1 MATVIDYLNKKREE
15 DPSLSGLTY
24 RGVYSKLQEAND
36 PYLPEWEAVT
46 TASSKPS
53 GQTSYERKADPDFV
67 NSLLI
72 GEIGELMMILQDG
85 RNLLTIIQSQ
95 DLLIK
100 CIMVS
105 NDLI

>member
-53 GQTSYERKADPDFV
+53 GQTSYERKAHPDFV
-67 NSLLI
+67 NDSPPN
-72 GEIGELMMILQDG
+72 G
-85 RNLLTIIQSQ
+85 RNGRWYLRNKNTYLLGTTNNKG
-95 DLLIK
+95 D
-100 CIMVS
+100 VFEE
-105 NDLI
+105 